1 MPFVRAYLRAS
12 TLEQDAARAKQQLES
27 FAADRGLEIASYYIE
42 NVSGAQ
48 LERPELMRMLKDSKK
63 GDFLLV
69 EQIDRLSRLK
79 EDDWKRL
86 RMLIS
91 DRGLRI
97 VALDLPTTWT
107 FVENKDDISAR
118 ILGVISDMLLDLLAA
133 FARKDYEDRRRR
145 QLQGI
150 QKAKAANL
158 YTGRPPNL
166 KKHEAIRTMLKNG
179 ISWSIIRAT
188 LGVAN
193 GTINAVRKAAADA
206 ESNTNQNKS

>member
-27 FAADRGLEIASYYIE
+27 FAADKGLEIASYYIE
-42 NVSGAQ
+42 NMSGAQ

-63 GDFLLV
+63 GDLLLV

-107 FVENKDDISAR
+107 FVDNKDDISAR

-150 QKAKAANL
+150 QKAKAAKVYN
-158 YTGRPPNL
+158 GRPPNV

-179 ISWSIIRAT
+179 VSWSIIEEAV
-188 LGVAN
+188 GVSR
-193 GTINAVRKAAADA
+193 GTINAVRKAMANA
-206 ESNTNQNKS
+206 ENNAN